1 MMTGMADTTSE
12 TGKLFLGTSGFSYDE
27 WKGVFYPEEV
37 KQKGRL
43 AYYASQ
49 FPSVEINYSFRRL
62 PSEKTLTEWRSQVPE
77 GFQFTLKAS
86 QRITHFKRLADADE
100 EVGVF
105 LERARLLGN
114 RLGPILFQ
122 CPPNLQFDKGLIESF
137 LAYLPPIARYA
148 FEFRHPSWEEAR
160 ELLAAQG
167 VAWCVAET
175 DENARSALSWEP
187 FGYLRLRKTEY
198 SDDEVKEWAGLIC
211 PALEGG
217 NDVYCYFKHEDE
229 GMSPQ
234 MATRLETLLG
244 PTP

>member
-1 MMTGMADTTSE
+1 MTGMADTTSE

-137 LAYLPPIARYA
+137 LAYLPPIAQYA

-198 SDDEVKEWAGLIC
+198 SDDEVKEWAGLIG

-234 MATRLETLLG
+234 MAKRLETLLG